1 MIKEQEEEH
10 VDRGGM
16 ASRENFIYEG
26 RR

>member
-1 MIKEQEEEH
+1 MIKEEEH